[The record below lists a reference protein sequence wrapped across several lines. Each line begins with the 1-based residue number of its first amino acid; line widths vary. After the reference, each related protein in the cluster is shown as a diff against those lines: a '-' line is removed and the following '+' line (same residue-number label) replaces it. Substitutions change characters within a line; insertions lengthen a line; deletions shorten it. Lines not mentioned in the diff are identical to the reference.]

1 MEEDKEVRV
10 KETTSDYEEEEEEE
24 QLSDV
29 EVKRSYCLYTT
40 PSLLFNGSASFLT

>member
-10 KETTSDYEEEEEEE
+10 KETTSDYEEEEEE

-29 EVKRSYCLYTT
+29 EVKRPYCLYTN
-40 PSLLFNGSASFLT
+40 PSLLFKSSASFLT